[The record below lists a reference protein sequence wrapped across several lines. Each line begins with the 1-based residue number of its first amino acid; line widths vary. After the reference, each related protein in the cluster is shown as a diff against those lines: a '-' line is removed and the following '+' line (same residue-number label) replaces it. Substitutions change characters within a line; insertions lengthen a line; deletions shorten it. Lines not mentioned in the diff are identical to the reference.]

1 MAKIY
6 INNSGYTEVTKVGI
20 KNSGSWI
27 KNTISVIYQ
36 KINGVWRNDTFNN
49 GITNYTFGGF
59 IETTPEGGTIISD
72 SEYNPSG
79 THEPNTDIIYTQS
92 PGQPNV
98 KTDENGNVVEYT
110 FTNAGTN
117 GVTTSNVD
125 TGIIA
130 FDQSNPGWT
139 LHLVAEFTPND
150 STETNAIIV
159 ANNGGSSQGL
169 TVYTGSGNYCYCKI
183 KTQAYDSNGSKF
195 KAWSVFSPTGSDTNY
210 YKTRSEITFDITYTT
225 DKKFTLTVNNK
236 ATDYTNYSYDMTL
249 NGITIMV
256 GKGIPNFTIKEFTVV
271 KI

>member
-20 KNSGSWI
+20 KNSGSWV
-27 KNTISVIYQ
+27 KNAISAIYQ
-36 KINGVWRNDTFNN
+36 KINGIWRNDTFNS

-59 IETTPEGGTIISD
+59 IETTPEGGTITSD
-72 SEYNPSG
+72 TAYNPSG
-79 THEPNTDIIYTQS
+79 THEPNTDIIYTQT

-110 FTNAGTN
+110 FTNTGTT

-139 LHLVAEFTPND
+139 LHLVAEFTPNLAANKNKNIIQAYD
-150 STETNAIIV
+150 TTNRK
-159 ANNGGSSQGL
+159 GL
-169 TVYTGSGNYCYCKI
+169 YVYGYDNYCYKKI
-183 KTQAYDSNGSKF
+183 QTADSSTNSSFKPWKTLNVTYNQLQT
-195 KAWSVFSPTGSDTNY
+195 V
-210 YKTRSEITFDITYTT
+210 TFDVTYSN
-225 DKKFTLTVNNK
+225 DKK
-236 ATDYTNYSYDMTL
+236 YSLYV
-249 NGITIMV
+249 NGIEHFSNVSVNYTFSENITIQIAV
-256 GKGIPNFTIKEFTVV
+256 GMSNFTIKEFTVV